1 MGREN
6 RMRHIFCVFCALLAA
21 FCPLAARAADAPDTS
36 GWVVMPAGTRATFM
50 GIHGGTMPVS
60 LLVAE
65 DGSALVSFVGR
76 TGNDFLEV
84 LRRTDI
90 PMPSLL
96 NATARRP
103 ANTSGTL
110 PDSGRPALTAGT
122 SDSSMP
128 VFNLSG
134 NNDPTHAMLPFGLSD
149 KPLSI
154 EGQAIRP
161 QDLSPAKNY
170 RFFFQP
176 QYLQP
181 RRAPR

>member
-1 MGREN
+1 
-6 RMRHIFCVFCALLAA
+6 MRHIFCVFCTLLAA
-21 FCPLAARAADAPDTS
+21 FCPLVTHASGTS
-36 GWVVMPAGTRATFM
+36 ENGWVVMPAGTRATFM

-65 DGSALVSFVGR
+65 DGSALVSFVGC

-96 NATARRP
+96 NATVHRP
-103 ANTSGTL
+103 ANASGIV

-122 SDSSMP
+122 PDSSMP

-134 NNDPTHAMLPFGLSD
+134 NKNPARTMLPFGLSD

-161 QDLSPAKNY
+161 QYLSPAKNY

-181 RRAPR
+181 RRAAR